1 MTSSGTRDHVAG
13 GRRAVRSVRRLFE
26 PPSYLRGGRVL
37 WASAGLSLVF
47 GLLML
52 PYAFVVIGDL
62 APDRRAWAQGI
73 GIAYVAFSLLF
84 VALGETRSWIAR
96 MSMCVTLLALGA
108 ALVLFMGLQN
118 AWVLVFALCVIIAFT
133 RTAFAGS
140 VVVVVVAALAVAA
153 FTTGVIGETLSELL
167 LLSSVGVAMILFIR
181 LVEANAELRRARDRI
196 AAFAVVEERERF
208 ARDLHDILG
217 HSLTTIT
224 VKTGLLRRILEKS
237 GREAEA
243 AEAREVELIAR
254 QALADVRG
262 TVSGYRVTTLAG
274 ELAAAGTVLRSAGIE
289 GRLPQAVD
297 DVHPEARELF
307 GYVVREGITNAV
319 RHSGARELE
328 VRLGRDWVVVKDD
341 GPGRGPI
348 RKGNGL
354 RGLEERMAEKGG
366 TLSVGRGPD
375 GGFLLRAE
383 LPAAHD
389 DGAKDEDTR

>member
-1 MTSSGTRDHVAG
+1 MTSSGTGDRVSS
-13 GRRAVRSVRRLFE
+13 GRRAVRLVRRLFE

-37 WASAGLSLVF
+37 WVPAGLSLVF
-47 GLLML
+47 SLLML
-52 PYAFVVIGDL
+52 PYAFNVIGDL
-62 APDRRAWAQGI
+62 APDHRAWAKGI
-73 GIAYVAFSLLF
+73 GVSYVVSYLLF
-84 VALGETRSWIAR
+84 VALGETKSWIVR
-96 MSMCVTLLALGA
+96 MSMCVMLLVLGA
-108 ALVLFMGLQN
+108 ALVFFVGLQN
-118 AWVLVFALCVIIAFT
+118 VWVLVFALCVISAFT
-133 RTAFAGS
+133 RATFAGS
-140 VVVVVVAALAVAA
+140 VVVAMVAALAIAA
-153 FTTGVIGETLSELL
+153 FMTGVIDETLSEML
-167 LLSSVGVAMILFIR
+167 LLSSVGIAMILFIR
-181 LVEANAELRRARDRI
+181 LVDANAELRRARDRI

-224 VKTGLLRRILEKS
+224 VKAGLLRRILENS
-237 GREAEA
+237 AREAEA
-243 AEAREVELIAR
+243 TEAREVEQIAR

-297 DVHPEARELF
+297 DVHPDARELF

-341 GPGRGPI
+341 GPARGPVH
-348 RKGNGL
+348 KGNGL

-375 GGFLLRAE
+375 GGFFLRAE
-383 LPAAHD
+383 LPTDHN
-389 DGAKDEDTR
+389 DGAKDGDTR